1 MARSGSFALSS
12 ALAVVLAATAGFQ
25 TLHGQPSG
33 QTTLTGSL
41 TVVWGDPIPGATT
54 DPLVRAVL
62 TERAGQEHELTFAP
76 GVLEAAGGLRAL
88 DRREVT
94 LTARAPLDRPETS
107 TSTPLVVTGVALAD
121 AADAI
126 QDDDRPI
133 TGPQPWVTILCRFAD
148 STGVTPHAVSYY
160 QGLMGGAT
168 PGLDHYWREVSYDLI
183 NLTGS
188 SVVGWY
194 NLPQP
199 RSAYFTVQNGQP
211 VANLNLLSQDCTRA
225 ADAAVSF
232 PAFIGV
238 NLVFNQELDCC
249 AWGGGRTLTLDGQT
263 RSYRMTWL
271 PPWGQTSFVFAHEMG
286 HGFGFPH
293 SSGPYAATYDSN
305 WDPMSNG
312 GSNSVPSAFGPTP
325 VHTITHHKDLALWIP
340 PSAKFTATVGT
351 HTINLERLALPT
363 AAGTYLMAKIPVQ
376 GSATDFYTVEVRRLI
391 GYDLGIPNN
400 AIVIHHVLT
409 TRSDRDAQVVDADG
423 NGNPNDAGAMWTPGE
438 TFVDAANLISVE
450 VNSPSGTGFTATITL
465 GSHLQPRMAIGA
477 PTAGAA
483 IAQPFYMSGWA
494 IDQSAPSGSGVD
506 TVHVWAFPSG
516 GGSPVFVGAANYGA
530 ARPDVA
536 SLFGSGFANSGW
548 SLPIRGLVPGT
559 YTLQAYAHSTVTGTF
574 NQNQGVPG
582 VVVQANPQLVIDAPA
597 PSSTVIQPFNL
608 GGWALDFASATGTG
622 VDAVHVW
629 GFPNPG
635 SGAPPIFFGAA
646 TYGTPRTDVG
656 ALFGASFTNSGYN
669 LTVSGIPPGA
679 YQINVYARST
689 VTGTFSIVRTVQ
701 ATLAEP
707 ALMALDGPAPGS
719 SVSQPF
725 NISGW
730 AMDRSA
736 PTGTGVDTLHVWAYR
751 NPGSGTPP
759 VFLGTAA
766 YGAAR
771 GDVGAIFGSRFTP
784 SGYTLQ
790 VSGLAPGKYLLVV
803 YARSTATGTFNN
815 FRMVSV
821 TVN

>member
-1 MARSGSFALSS
+1 M
-12 ALAVVLAATAGFQ
+12 
-25 TLHGQPSG
+25 
-33 QTTLTGSL
+33 
-41 TVVWGDPIPGATT
+41 
-54 DPLVRAVL
+54 L
-62 TERAGQEHELTFAP
+62 TERTGQEHELAFDP

-94 LTARAPLDRPETS
+94 LTARAPLAQPQAAIS
-107 TSTPLVVTGVALAD
+107 SPLVVTGVALSD

-126 QDDDRPI
+126 QADEQPI
-133 TGPQPWVTILCRFAD
+133 TGPQPWVTILCRFGD
-148 STGVTPHAVSYY
+148 STGLTPKPVSYY
-160 QGLMGGAT
+160 QDLMGSAA
-168 PGLDHYWREVSYDLI
+168 PGLDHYWREVSYDMI

-188 SVVGWY
+188 VVVGWY

-199 RSAYFTVQNGQP
+199 RSSYFTIQDGQT
-211 VANLNLLSQDCTRA
+211 VANLNLLSQDCTQA
-225 ADAAVSF
+225 ADAAVNF

-238 NLVFNQELDCC
+238 NLVFNQDLDCC
-249 AWGGGRTLTLDGQT
+249 AWGGGRELTLDGQK
-263 RSYRMTWL
+263 RVYRMTWL
-271 PPWGQTSFVFAHEMG
+271 PPWGQTSGVLAHEMG

-293 SSGPYAATYDSN
+293 SSGPYTQTYDSN

-312 GSNSVPSAFGPTP
+312 HNNKVPSVFGPTP
-325 VHTITHHKDLALWIP
+325 VHTITHHKDLALWILP
-340 PSAKFTATVGT
+340 AAKFTATVGT
-351 HTINLERLALPT
+351 HTINLERVALPT
-363 AAGTYLMAKIPVQ
+363 AGTYLMAKIPIQ
-376 GSATDFYTVEVRRLI
+376 GSTTDFYTVEARRLI
-391 GYDLGIPNN
+391 GYDLAIPNN
-400 AIVIHHVLT
+400 AIVIHRVVT
-409 TRSDRDAQVVDADG
+409 TRTDRDAQVVDADG

-450 VNSPSGTGFTATITL
+450 VNSSSGTGFTVTITL
-465 GSHLQPRMAIGA
+465 ESHLQPRMAIGA
-477 PTAGAA
+477 PTTGATL
-483 IAQPFYMSGWA
+483 AQPFYMSGWA

-516 GGSPVFVGAANYGA
+516 GGSPSFVGAASYGA
-530 ARPDVA
+530 MRPDVA
-536 SLFGSGFANSGW
+536 SLFGTSFSNSGW
-548 SLPIRGLVPGT
+548 SLPIRGLAPGT

-574 NQNQGVPG
+574 NQNQGVAG

-597 PSSTVIQPFNL
+597 PASTLVQPFNL
-608 GGWALDFASATGTG
+608 SGWALDFAAATGSG

-635 SGAPPIFFGAA
+635 SGAPPILFGAA
-646 TYGTPRTDVG
+646 TYGTPRPDVG
-656 ALFGASFTNSGYN
+656 AFFGAAFTNSGYN
-669 LTVSGIPPGA
+669 LTVNGIAPGA

-701 ATLAEP
+701 ATLVEP
-707 ALMALDGPAPGS
+707 ALMALDGPAAGS

-730 AMDRSA
+730 AIDRSA
-736 PTGTGVDTLHVWAYR
+736 PAGTGVDTVHVWAYH

-759 VFLGTAA
+759 VFVGTAT

-784 SGYTLQ
+784 SGYALQ
-790 VSGLAPGKYLLVV
+790 VNGLAPGPYLLVV
-803 YARSTATGTFNN
+803 YARSTATGAFNN